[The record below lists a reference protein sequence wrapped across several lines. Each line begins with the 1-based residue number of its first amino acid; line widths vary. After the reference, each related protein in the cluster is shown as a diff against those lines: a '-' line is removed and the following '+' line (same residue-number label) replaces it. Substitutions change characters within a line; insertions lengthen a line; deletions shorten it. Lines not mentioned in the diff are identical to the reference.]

1 MRRAQADFRGTRAL
15 GGSDRRAAVAGCGA
29 RSPIDGIEVSTL
41 PEVPRATAIAQGA
54 RCSMLWVGF
63 TATQRAS
70 DPGRRAIR
78 HLGAR
83 RSSRVGAF
91 GPSTPA
97 PDGAPRAACDLAA
110 QNTGPRA
117 KSTHRTRT
125 ALPVGRPIVRP
136 PRGGPEELLVSAA
149 RGTRRLV
156 EHTRRLL
163 IEGQWPPPLAPA
175 SCVRRARIHD
185 GFGRRVVCRS

>member
-1 MRRAQADFRGTRAL
+1 MRRAQADFVAPEHSVA
-15 GGSDRRAAVAGCGA
+15 SDRRAAVAGCGA

-91 GPSTPA
+91 GPSIPD
-97 PDGAPRAACDLAA
+97 PDGAPRAARDLAA

-117 KSTHRTRT
+117 KSTHPTRT
-125 ALPVGRPIVRP
+125 ALPAGRPIVRP
-136 PRGGPEELLVSAA
+136 AARRPRGVTRHCSQ
-149 RGTRRLV
+149 RNSSTRRT
-156 EHTRRLL
+156 H
-163 IEGQWPPPLAPA
+163 A
-175 SCVRRARIHD
+175 SSADRGPVATAVGSGFLRAS
-185 GFGRRVVCRS
+185 GVYT